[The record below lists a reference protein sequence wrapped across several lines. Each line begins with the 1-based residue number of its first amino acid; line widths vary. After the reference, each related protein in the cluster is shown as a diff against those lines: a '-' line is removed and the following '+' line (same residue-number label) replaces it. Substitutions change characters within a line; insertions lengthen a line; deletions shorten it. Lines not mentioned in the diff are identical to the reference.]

1 MANFPFGLIALLV
14 VSILIYFGVA
24 HRALDRLR
32 MTDRAALG
40 VIAAIIIGSFI
51 EIPVSSRVTIN
62 LGGVITV
69 GIAIWLWL
77 SAGTAFEKTRSAIAA
92 VVTALV
98 LFIGARFLGAEPETV
113 FVDPLYIYPLVAG
126 IVGYLAGR
134 SRRGAFFAAVM
145 GVLALD
151 IGQYI
156 YLVRGGIRGT
166 VHLGGAG
173 AFDSLVLAGIVAILL
188 AELIGESLER
198 IAGGPSSDDK
208 DPALLENLRE
218 PEPARKPVHGGGE
231 ADYTAHDKDDE
242 PDREGFKDWE
252 DRIHGTEGIV
262 SSQAD
267 HDTNWE
273 ERIEIVEGTGPKDRG
288 DDNG

>member
-1 MANFPFGLIALLV
+1 MANFPFGLIALVV

-40 VIAAIIIGSFI
+40 LIAAIIVGSFI
-51 EIPVSSRVTIN
+51 DIPVSGRLTIN
-62 LGGVITV
+62 VGGVITV

-77 SAGTAFEKTRSAIAA
+77 GAGTAFEKMRSAIAA
-92 VVTALV
+92 IVTALV

-113 FVDPLYIYPLVAG
+113 FIDPIYLYPLVAG

-151 IGQYI
+151 IGQYV
-156 YLVRGGIRGT
+156 YLVQSGVRGT

-173 AFDSLVLAGIVAILL
+173 AFDSLVLAGILAIML
-188 AELIGESLER
+188 AEIIGESLER
-198 IAGGPSSDDK
+198 MAGGPSSDDK
-208 DPALLENLRE
+208 DPALLENLKE
-218 PEPARKPVHGGGE
+218 PVPARKPAHNSSGS
-231 ADYTAHDKDDE
+231 DYTQHDKDDE
-242 PDREGFKDWE
+242 PDQEEFKDWE
-252 DRIHGTEGIV
+252 DRISV
-262 SSQAD
+262 
-267 HDTNWE
+267 
-273 ERIEIVEGTGPKDRG
+273 TGVREPQDRG
-288 DDNG
+288 DDRA